1 MHPTFAFI
9 LIAVVAFSVPLL
21 ALRLGR
27 EWLIALV
34 PIYLITGNV
43 FAESFFLL
51 FGQLSSLAIPVYA
64 TTFLIT
70 DTLSEHYGKTEA
82 RRAVFVGFTG
92 QILFLAMT
100 LTVTNAPIFADKAD
114 AFGSVFA
121 ILPRLIL
128 GSFVAYAISQLWDVQ
143 VFHALKERLP
153 GKRTLWIRNILS
165 TFTSQGIDS
174 VIFITIAFYGV
185 IDNLFG
191 FIMIT
196 WGVKVLLA
204 LLDTPF
210 IYLTYRIIRMPV
222 ADKRVQE
229 VQRQ

>member
-1 MHPTFAFI
+1 MHPVLAFI

-27 EWLIALV
+27 EWLMALV

-43 FAESFFLL
+43 FAESFFLVS
-51 FGQLSSLAIPVYA
+51 GHLSSLAIPVYA

-70 DTLSEHYGKTEA
+70 DTLSEHYGKTDA
-82 RRAVFVGFTG
+82 RRAVFIGFTG

-100 LTVTNAPIFADKAD
+100 LTVTNAPIFPDKAE

-128 GSFVAYAISQLWDVQ
+128 GSFVAYAVSQFWDIQ
-143 VFHALKERLP
+143 FFHALKERLP
-153 GKRTLWIRNILS
+153 GKRTLWVRNILS
-165 TFTSQGIDS
+165 TSTSQGIDS

-185 IDNLFG
+185 IDNLAG
-191 FIMIT
+191 FILVT

-210 IYLTYRIIRMPV
+210 IYFTYRVIGMPA
-222 ADKRVQE
+222 ADKRVQG
-229 VQRQ
+229 VLRK